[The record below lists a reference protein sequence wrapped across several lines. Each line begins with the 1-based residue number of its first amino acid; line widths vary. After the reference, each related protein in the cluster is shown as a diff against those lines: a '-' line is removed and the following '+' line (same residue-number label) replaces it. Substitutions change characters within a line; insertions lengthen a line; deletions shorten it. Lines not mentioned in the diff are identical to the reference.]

1 MQSSRE
7 IVAVNVHLIGNCIC
21 DVFLQSK
28 NLYLIA
34 QISECENAYFKI
46 CKSAFVC
53 SNNAK
58 KGSLSAANSP
68 RFEYEKCPRMFAHF
82 WVKKGRK
89 KIYF

>member
-58 KGSLSAANSP
+58 KGSLSAGQLTTFWIWEMSQNVCA
-68 RFEYEKCPRMFAHF
+68 F